1 MRPVG
6 SGEGFPTIC
15 QGKKEESKY
24 SEDLPSPGYLLWA
37 RVKELLTVPA
47 RCLPYASLRTMDI
60 IKVKVKAEFISPSEA

>member
-1 MRPVG
+1 MGKAFQP
-6 SGEGFPTIC
+6 SAKE
-15 QGKKEESKY
+15 KKEESKY
-24 SEDLPSPGYLLWA
+24 SEDLPSPGYLLRA